1 MPSDAAT
8 VNTCFRIPIIGYEIM
23 EERARFTVSVF
34 ICVKRKL
41 LSHLILSLRSDLGER
56 ILPTGT
62 ESVCV

>member
-34 ICVKRKL
+34 ICMKRKL
-41 LSHLILSLRSDLGER
+41 LPYLILSLHSDLGEL
-56 ILPTGT
+56 IIY
-62 ESVCV
+62 SFA

>member
-34 ICVKRKL
+34 V
-41 LSHLILSLRSDLGER
+41 
-56 ILPTGT
+56 
-62 ESVCV
+62 